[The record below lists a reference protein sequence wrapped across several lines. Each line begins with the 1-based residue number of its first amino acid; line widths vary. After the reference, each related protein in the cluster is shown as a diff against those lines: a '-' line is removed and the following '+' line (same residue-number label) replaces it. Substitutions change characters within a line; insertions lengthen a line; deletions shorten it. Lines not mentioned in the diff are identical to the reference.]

1 MQTQRYSISLVAVL
15 MLLFFAGPGYAQGDK
30 TERIA
35 KSYTISSDVHLNFDN
50 KFGKLHIDT
59 HDGDVLEVE
68 VLIKVDLRNESRSQE
83 LLDRIEID
91 VDESSSEISYETDLP
106 GKINNK
112 NGESFS
118 IDYTIKMPRNNPLTA
133 KISFGDMYLDDLTN
147 TAEIEVAYGS
157 LKAKNLT
164 GEISLKLSFSKGEVG
179 ELGDGDVVV
188 KYGGLE
194 AEKMGSGE
202 LNQQFS
208 DVEIGVAGNLD
219 VESKY
224 GSVKLQ
230 DVVSVDGSS
239 NFTDFTIGH
248 LHKSIDLVTS
258 YGNGV
263 EIRKLSRDFE
273 SVELRGKFSG
283 YTIYLE
289 ADTKANIEV
298 ETSFSDFKYTGLP
311 IEMNTMIKEMS
322 SARYKGTLNGGGNL
336 IRLDSSYGDI
346 RLYQ

>member
-1 MQTQRYSISLVAVL
+1 MQTQRYRISVIAVF
-15 MLLFFAGPGYAQGDK
+15 MLLISTGLGYAQGDK
-30 TERIA
+30 TKRIS
-35 KSYTISSDVHLNFDN
+35 KSYTIDSDVRLNFDN

-59 HDGDVLEVE
+59 HDSDALEVE
-68 VLIKVDLRNESRSQE
+68 IEIKVNLRNESRSQQ
-83 LLDRIEID
+83 LLDRIQID
-91 VDESSSEISYETDLP
+91 VNESSSEISYETDLS

-118 IDYTIKMPRNNPLTA
+118 IDYMIKMPKNNPLKA
-133 KISFGDMYLDDLTN
+133 KVSFGDMYLDDLTN
-147 TAEIEVAYGS
+147 TADIEVAYGS
-157 LKAKNLT
+157 LKAQDLT
-164 GEISLKLSFSKGEVG
+164 GDISLELSFSQGDVG
-179 ELGDGDVVV
+179 ELGNGQVEV

-202 LNQQFS
+202 LIQQFS
-208 DVEIGVAGNLD
+208 DIEIEVAGDLD

-230 DVVSVDGSS
+230 DVISVDGRS
-239 NFTDFTIGH
+239 NFTDFTIGN
-248 LHKSIDLVTS
+248 LHKRIDLVTS

-263 EIRKLSRDFE
+263 EIRNLSRDFE
-273 SVELRGKFSG
+273 SVNLRGKFSG

-289 ADTKANIEV
+289 SETKANIEV

-322 SARYKGTLNGGGNL
+322 SARYRGTLNGGGNL